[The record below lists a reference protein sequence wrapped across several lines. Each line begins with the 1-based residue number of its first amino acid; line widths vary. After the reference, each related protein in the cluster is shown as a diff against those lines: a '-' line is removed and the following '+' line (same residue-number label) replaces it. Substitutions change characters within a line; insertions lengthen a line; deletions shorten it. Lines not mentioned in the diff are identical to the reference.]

1 MKVVMWLGIAYCVY
15 GLLYLL
21 GIPHV
26 APKYRNR
33 TWTRRYQR
41 SCGIGWLMIGIPWL
55 ALYVLSVNCQVAHPL
70 LATLIV
76 VLALPS
82 IFYGFLSEKRFR
94 KIADNENAE

>member
-1 MKVVMWLGIAYCVY
+1 MACCTCWAS
-15 GLLYLL
+15 
-21 GIPHV
+21 
-26 APKYRNR
+26 R

-41 SCGIGWLMIGIPWL
+41 TCGIGWLMIGIPWL
-55 ALYVLSVNCQVAHPL
+55 ALYVLSVNCQIAHPL

-94 KIADNENAE
+94 KIADSENPE